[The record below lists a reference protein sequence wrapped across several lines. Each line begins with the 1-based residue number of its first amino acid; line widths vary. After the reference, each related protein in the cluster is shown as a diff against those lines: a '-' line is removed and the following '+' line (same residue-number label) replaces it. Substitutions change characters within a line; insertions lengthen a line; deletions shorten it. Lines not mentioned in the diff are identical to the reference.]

1 MFKELCLE
9 IYELK
14 NEVDILKE
22 QLNDKQNDTKR

>member
-14 NEVDILKE
+14 NEVDNLKE
-22 QLNDKQNDTKR
+22 QLNDKETDTKR